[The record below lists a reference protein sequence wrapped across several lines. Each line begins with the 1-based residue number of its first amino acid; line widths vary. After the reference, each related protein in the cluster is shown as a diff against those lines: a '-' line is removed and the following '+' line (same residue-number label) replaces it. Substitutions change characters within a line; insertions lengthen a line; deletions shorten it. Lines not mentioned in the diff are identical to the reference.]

1 MRRRREPQLGV
12 LAVSGRRCRR
22 VVSVGAVRGVLTLG
36 ERGWVVANDS
46 EVRLLEALRGER
58 VARDR
63 LWALAAALDAGVVDA
78 AGLRRLNGRLAAI
91 TAVERPEEVWR
102 VWVAGDLMAAV
113 AYVCVC
119 VSEELLSRW
128 LGFALAARLD
138 GNLVRGLLPGPGW
151 VSWDVPHRLRWETF
165 DRDVHWISELPESF
179 WVRLEAH
186 SDERL
191 RAVAVA
197 SDPASHSKVLEKLV
211 DEHHRVSEV
220 LDLVASNPRTP
231 TRVLRRLAMHRWS
244 PARFDLRVVQNR
256 CATAGLLDELARSGR
271 EVRWV
276 AAWHPKVPVRALRRL
291 ARDESVRVR
300 AAVAGA
306 VSAPTAVLGVLASDQ
321 GVWVRRNV
329 ASNPSTPRAVLEV
342 LLRDR
347 RSEVRTA
354 AAVNENTPA
363 QMVAAL
369 VGDRAIKVRSEVA
382 SRGVGAEVLAV
393 LAEDPKWGVRQ
404 AVAYN
409 VRTPPEVLDHL
420 AGDCCEEVRA
430 GVAYNAS
437 APSAALTALARDEV
451 PWLRVHVA
459 VNESVSVDLLVVL
472 VADEDSYVRG
482 TAAENPAMPVAQLK
496 RLATDE
502 FWEVRVGVALNPKA
516 GEVLL
521 AMLVEDDHS
530 EVRRCVC
537 NNDDAPLRL
546 VNALRSDADY
556 WVRAA
561 ATAACKRRAQTVPD
575 TTPQAE
581 MTCPDKMEEGET

>member
-1 MRRRREPQLGV
+1 MNAEIKGTRRSRVPQLGV
-12 LAVSGRRCRR
+12 LAVSGRRGRR
-22 VVSVGAVRGVLTLG
+22 VVSVGAIRGVLTR
-36 ERGWVVANDS
+36 RGNRWVVANDA

-63 LWALAAALDAGVVDA
+63 LWALAAGLDAGVVDA

-91 TAVERPEEVWR
+91 TAVEEPAELWD
-102 VWVAGDLMAAV
+102 VWVDEDLMAAV

-138 GNLVRGLLPGPGW
+138 ANLVRGLLPGPGW
-151 VSWDVPHRLRWETF
+151 VSWDAPHRLRSVTF

-197 SDPASHSKVLEKLV
+197 SDPASQPKVLEKLV
-211 DEHHRVSEV
+211 DGHHRESEV

-231 TRVLRRLAMHRWS
+231 TRTLRRLALHRWS

-256 CATAGLLDELARSGR
+256 CATAGLLDEMARSGR
-271 EVRWV
+271 EMRWV
-276 AAWHPKVPVRALRRL
+276 VAWHPKVPVRTLRRL

-306 VSAPTAVLGVLASDQ
+306 VSTPTAVLEVLASDQ
-321 GVWVRRNV
+321 EVRVRRNV

-347 RSEVRTA
+347 RAEVRA
-354 AAVNENTPA
+354 AAVANENTPA
-363 QMVAAL
+363 QMAATL

-382 SRGVGAEVLAV
+382 SRRVGAEVLTV
-393 LAEDPKWGVRQ
+393 LAADPKWGVRQ
-404 AVAYN
+404 AVAFN
-409 VRTPPEVLDHL
+409 VGTPPELLERL

-430 GVAYNAS
+430 AVAYNTN
-437 APSAALTALARDEV
+437 APLTALTALARDEF
-451 PWLRVHVA
+451 RYAKSNVA
-459 VNESVSVDLLVVL
+459 ANESVPVDLLVVL
-472 VADEDSYVRG
+472 AADHDSHVRG
-482 TAAENPAMPVAQLK
+482 TAAENPATPAAQLK
-496 RLATDE
+496 TLAADQ
-502 FWEVRVGVALNPKA
+502 FWGVRAGVALNPKA
-516 GEVLL
+516 GEDLL
-521 AMLVEDDHS
+521 AMLGEDHDSH
-530 EVRRCVC
+530 VRRCVC
-537 NNDDAPLRL
+537 EYDNAPLRL
-546 VNALRSDADY
+546 VNALRSDTNFR
-556 WVRAA
+556 VRAA
-561 ATAACKRRAQTVPD
+561 ATAACKRRTQTTPD

-581 MTCPDKMEEGET
+581 TT